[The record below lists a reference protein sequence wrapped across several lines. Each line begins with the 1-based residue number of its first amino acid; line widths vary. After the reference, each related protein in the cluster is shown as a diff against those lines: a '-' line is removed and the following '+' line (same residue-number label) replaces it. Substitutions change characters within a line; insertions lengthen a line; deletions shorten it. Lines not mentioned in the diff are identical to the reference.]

1 MNVSEI
7 MSEGPISIK
16 EGDFVTHARQLIRD
30 HLLRSLVVVDEENR
44 LVGMLSDQDILRVT
58 STKSNVTVSGYARQ
72 SPTVTPD
79 MDIVKATKLMVQSK
93 QNRVPVIVSTA
104 DHTVVGVLSNVD
116 VLKNV
121 EVPKNVPK
129 SLEAVMTKKVK
140 TCSPE
145 DKVGTVWGH
154 MLETDYTGIPVVSKK
169 GEPIGMITRRDI
181 IKSGAVRIEVE
192 DERRTRPNDSPKVEK
207 IMSTPTYTLSETDSV
222 KSAIEMIIRYDI
234 GRVTIVN
241 EKDRVSGIVDRQDL
255 LESIVD
261 IWPDKPF
268 ENRF

>member
-1 MNVSEI
+1 MNVGEI
-7 MSEGPISIK
+7 MTDEPVSINGG
-16 EGDFVTHARQLIRD
+16 EFVTRARQLMRD

-44 LVGMLSDQDILRVT
+44 LVGMLSDKDILRVT
-58 STKSNVTVSGYARQ
+58 STRSNVTVGGYASQ

-79 MDIVKATKLMVQSK
+79 MDVMKAAKLMVQSR
-93 QNRVPVIVSTA
+93 QNRVPVVKSTT
-104 DHTVVGVLSNVD
+104 DRTVIGVLSNVD
-116 VLKNV
+116 ILRNV

-129 SLEAVMTKKVK
+129 ALQAVMTKKVK

-181 IKSGAVRIEVE
+181 IKSGAVRSGVE
-192 DERRTRPNDSPKVEK
+192 DERPTRPNDSPKVEK
-207 IMSTPTYTLSETDSV
+207 IMSTPTYTLSEADSIQN
-222 KSAIEMIIRYDI
+222 AIKMIIHYDV

-241 EKDRVSGIVDRQDL
+241 EKDKVSGIVDRQDL
-255 LESIVD
+255 LESIVNV
-261 IWPDKPF
+261 WTEKPF
-268 ENRF
+268 ENRL

>member
-7 MSEGPISIK
+7 MSEDPVSIK
-16 EGDFVTHARQLIRD
+16 EQDFVTHARQLMRD
-30 HLLRSLVVVDEENR
+30 YFLRSLVVIDEENR

-58 STKSNVTVSGYARQ
+58 STRSNVTVSGYARQ

-79 MDIVKATKLMVQSK
+79 MDIIKAAKLMVQSK
-93 QNRVPVIVSTA
+93 QDRVPVVKSTS
-104 DHTVVGVLSNVD
+104 DRTVVGILSNVD
-116 VLKNV
+116 ILRNV
-121 EVPKNVPK
+121 KVPKNVPK
-129 SLEAVMTKKVK
+129 TIQEVMTKKVK

-145 DKVGTVWGH
+145 DKVSTVWGN

-169 GEPIGMITRRDI
+169 DEPIGMITRRDI

-207 IMSTPTYTLSETDSV
+207 IMSTPTYTLLENDSIQ
-222 KSAIEMIIRYDI
+222 SAIEIIIQYDV

-241 EKDRVSGIVDRQDL
+241 EKDKVSGIVDRQDL
-255 LESIVD
+255 LESIVSE
-261 IWPDKPF
+261 WPEKTF
-268 ENRF
+268 ENRL

>member
-58 STKSNVTVSGYARQ
+58 STKSNVTVSGYATQ

-79 MDIVKATKLMVQSK
+79 MDIVKAAKLMVQSK

-116 VLKNV
+116 VLRNV

-169 GEPIGMITRRDI
+169 GEPIGMVTRRDI

-207 IMSTPTYTLSETDSV
+207 IMSTPTYTLSETDSIQ
-222 KSAIEMIIRYDI
+222 SAIDMIIHYDI

-241 EKDRVSGIVDRQDL
+241 EKDKVSGIVDRQDL
-255 LESIVD
+255 LESIVNV
-261 IWPDKPF
+261 WPEKLF